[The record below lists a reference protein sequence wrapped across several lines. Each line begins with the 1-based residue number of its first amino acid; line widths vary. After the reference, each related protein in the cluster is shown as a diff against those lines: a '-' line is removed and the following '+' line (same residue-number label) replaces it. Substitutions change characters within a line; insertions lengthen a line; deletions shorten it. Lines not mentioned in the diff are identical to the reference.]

1 MSFDLIGHLRLRDEM
16 SSKLSKAM
24 GGMMKFG
31 AAAGLLGSAVSAV
44 AVAGDSVKKAM
55 DFEEQMSTIK
65 ALTGSTDAQM
75 KQMQQ
80 LALEQGMATKYSAL
94 ESAKAIEELLKAGMS
109 TAQVQAGGLNA
120 ALNLATAGGLE
131 LTEAA
136 ETMATSLNAFKK
148 DGLTAA
154 QAADILAGTANSGAT
169 DVRSL
174 GYALA
179 SAGGVADM
187 VGVSFKDFNTAIG
200 LMSND
205 GLKSGSDAG
214 TSYKSML
221 MYLQPQTKKA
231 TRLFEDL
238 GIGVGKANKFFE
250 KGKIKDLAGV
260 ADVLQQTLGKMSNQD
275 RTATLLDIFG
285 TDGVKAA
292 TTLYK
297 AGSKGVKEFQRQMS
311 NVTALQVA
319 KEKMNNAAGAVEQLE
334 GAIQT
339 LQISALLPTM
349 PMIAALANKGSELAI
364 QLNNWLDSDQAKSWG
379 NAIKST
385 FTSVMTVLAPVGQ
398 AVMNG
403 VKSLLPTA
411 QATWTALVNGV
422 MNVVGI
428 FKSYFPQISS
438 ALQSAW
444 TFMQP
449 VFTLVQ
455 SAVKAIGEVVVAV
468 LPTVLDIFNTV
479 FPIAAKLVGY
489 LAQGITFLIDNVVR
503 PMLPT
508 LGEAFSAAWETVK
521 PILKFM
527 EAAIDAVAS
536 AIEYAYKKW
545 QEFKNSD
552 AAQVLSGNFS
562 LGMPEAFGGNGVIQ
576 VERPNANGHAG
587 GLDRVPYNDYPAR
600 LHRDETVLTKHEASE
615 WRDQQRGKGGSGDVN
630 IYLGGVTINND
641 SDIEVLCGRLVK
653 ALSRA

>member
-1 MSFDLIGHLRLRDEM
+1 
-16 SSKLSKAM
+16 
-24 GGMMKFG
+24 MMKFG

-80 LALEQGMATKYSAL
+80 LALEQGMATKYSSL
-94 ESAKAIEELLKAGMS
+94 ESAKAIEELLKAGMT

-148 DGLTAA
+148 DGLSAA

-174 GYALA
+174 GYSLA

-200 LMSND
+200 LVSND

-214 TSYKSML
+214 TSYKSMI
-221 MYLQPQTKKA
+221 MSLQPQTKKA

-260 ADVLQQTLGKMSNQD
+260 ANVLQQTLGKMSNQD
-275 RTATLLDIFG
+275 RTATLLDMFG

-385 FTSVMTVLAPVGQ
+385 FNSVMTVLAPVGQ
-398 AVMNG
+398 AIMNG

-422 MNVVGI
+422 TNVVGI

-455 SAVKAIGEVVVAV
+455 SAIKAVGEVVVAV

-527 EAAIDAVAS
+527 ETAIDAVAS

-615 WRDQQRGKGGSGDVN
+615 WRDQQRGKGGSGGVN

>member
-131 LTEAA
+131 LAEAA

-275 RTATLLDIFG
+275 RTATLLDMFG

-508 LGEAFSAAWETVK
+508 LGEAFSAAWEVVK

-615 WRDQQRGKGGSGDVN
+615 WRDQQRGGGAGDVN

-653 ALSRA
+653 ALSR

>member
-120 ALNLATAGGLE
+120 SLNLATAGGLE

-169 DVRSL
+169 DVRNL

-275 RTATLLDIFG
+275 RTATLLDMFG

-297 AGSKGVKEFQRQMS
+297 AGSKGVEEFQRQMS

-319 KEKMNNAAGAVEQLE
+319 KEKMNNAAGAVEQFR
-334 GAIQT
+334 GAVET

-349 PMIAALANKGSELAI
+349 PMIAALANKGSEFAI

-385 FTSVMTVLAPVGQ
+385 FNSVMTALAPIGQ

-422 MNVVGI
+422 TNVVGI

-455 SAVKAIGEVVVAV
+455 SAIKAIGEVVVAV

-508 LGEAFSAAWETVK
+508 LGESFAAAWEAVK

-562 LGMPEAFGGNGVIQ
+562 LGMPEAFGGDGVIQ

-587 GLDRVPYNDYPAR
+587 GLDRVPMNGYPAR
-600 LHRDETVLTKHEASE
+600 LHKDEAVLTKHEASE
-615 WRDQQRGKGGSGDVN
+615 WRDQQRGGGSGDVN

-653 ALSRA
+653 ALSR

>member
-1 MSFDLIGHLRLRDEM
+1 MSG
-16 SSKLSKAM
+16 KLNRAM
-24 GGMMKFG
+24 GGMVKFG

-120 ALNLATAGGLE
+120 ALSLATAGGLE

-200 LMSND
+200 LVSND

-221 MYLQPQTKKA
+221 MSLQPQTKKA
-231 TRLFEDL
+231 ARLFEDL

-260 ADVLQQTLGKMSNQD
+260 ADVLQKTLGKMSEQD
-275 RTATLLDIFG
+275 RTATLLDMFG

-364 QLNNWLDSDQAKSWG
+364 QLNNWLDSDQAKAWG

-385 FTSVMTVLAPVGQ
+385 FTSVMAVLAPVGQ

-422 MNVVGI
+422 TNVVGI

-455 SAVKAIGEVVVAV
+455 SAIKAIGEVVVAV

-576 VERPNANGHAG
+576 VERPSANGHAG

-615 WRDQQRGKGGSGDVN
+615 WRDQQRGKGSNGGIVVN
-630 IYLGGVTINND
+630 MYGTTIRED
-641 SDIEVLCGRLVK
+641 ADIEKIARAFVK
-653 ALSRA
+653 AWVN